1 MSKFEITSKEFEEFA
16 TSGLIETNIKCGRCY
31 KDKRTSYLLEDKE
44 ANYSHWR
51 YYCERCEEHK
61 IVLASHR
68 KKYPYLYDTQKEVL
82 E

>member
-1 MSKFEITSKEFEEFA
+1 MSEFDNSKLYHWN
-16 TSGLIETNIKCGRCY
+16 TNRILIETNIKCGRCY